1 MIPIYKPSIKRK
13 EMDAL
18 LSTLVSDYID
28 SKNDNSEFLKAIANF
43 LHLEG
48 GALLRDYSTA
58 ISVSLDALELKS
70 GSKVLMSP
78 LSPSSYLKELEKRSI
93 TAIYADVDLASG
105 CISTEEMER
114 LLDSEIDAV
123 ILYSPNGVS
132 PKYSLL
138 SDIDI
143 PIIEDITT
151 SIGCRIDKEERDWT
165 ADIIILRMELMDII
179 TSGEGTA
186 VLAVDKKNLS
196 GLRHTLSDL
205 PVTSYLLNMH
215 AAMGLIQLNSI
226 EHFLERRREI
236 GSIFESSI
244 LKGNHKVFHSPEESM
259 RNYPTFHVI
268 LNSPLKEV
276 SRYARKNG
284 VMTELAFS
292 DTSLALDPADSRQC
306 PNASSLLLR
315 TVIFPLYPG
324 LGSRNTE
331 TIARLLST
339 LP

>member
-1 MIPIYKPSIKRK
+1 
-13 EMDAL
+13 
-18 LSTLVSDYID
+18 
-28 SKNDNSEFLKAIANF
+28 
-43 LHLEG
+43 
-48 GALLRDYSTA
+48 
-58 ISVSLDALELKS
+58 
-70 GSKVLMSP
+70 MSP

-132 PKYSLL
+132 PEYSLL
-138 SDIDI
+138 SDIDV

-151 SIGCRIDKEERDWT
+151 SVGCRIDKEERDWT

-196 GLRHTLSDL
+196 GLRHTLSNL

-215 AAMGLIQLNSI
+215 AAMGHIQLGSI
-226 EHFLERRREI
+226 EYFLERRREI
-236 GSIFESSI
+236 GSIFESSL
-244 LKGNHKVFHSPEESM
+244 LKGNHRTFHSPEDVE

-292 DTSLALDPADSRQC
+292 DSSLALDPIDSGQC
-306 PNASSLLLR
+306 PNAGSLLLR
-315 TVIFPLYPG
+315 TVVFPLYPG